1 MSLHT
6 ESIPATSLDYSPA
19 DLPRPAGPTSTWIFQ
34 IALALAAVCVGY
46 AIHIRDGEYW
56 PEAIR
61 WVGWG
66 IVLCTIGVALP
77 RVRAFSWSG
86 RAVLVVLF
94 AVVAVQFGM
103 MLADSPGGSNWWSND
118 LRDSSA
124 GNFRLYSVGV
134 RLAWVFVLIA
144 LWKPQKGWGRAALG
158 LLLATHLAL
167 GVWMIRS
174 SPRPHNDVFV
184 FQQLGGQALLHGDN
198 PYNITYPDIYQETH
212 QTDRPVYGKGLV
224 KDGQLGF
231 GFPYTPLS
239 LLLSTLG
246 YATLGDHRYAQAIA
260 MTLAGGLI
268 ALARPSR
275 ASVLAAAG
283 LLFTPRGLF
292 VLGRAW
298 TEPFVVL
305 GLAAVVYVSAQL
317 CDNTGK
323 SIAHMPSPGTPGE
336 ASGSSDCPR
345 AGRGEGLLRRAV
357 KPTVVTL
364 GITLGFFLGT
374 KQYLILAV
382 PPILL
387 LLPRPMRPRP
397 TILLLATA
405 AFVALLITLPFAIW
419 NLPAFVRSTWTV
431 QQIAPFR
438 EDALSYLVWYFQR
451 TGVRPGAW
459 VAFAAA
465 IPATALALWRA
476 PRNGSGFAAALSLIF
491 LVFVAFNKQAFAN
504 YYYFILAACWAAVA
518 TADNGATS
526 TSPTRRADGR
536 VDM

>member
-19 DLPRPAGPTSTWIFQ
+19 NLPRQPEHSSAWIFQ
-34 IALALAAVCVGY
+34 ISLALAAFSVGY

-66 IVLCTIGVALP
+66 IVLCTVGVALP
-77 RVRAFSWSG
+77 RVRTFPWSG
-86 RAVLVVLF
+86 GAVLVVLF
-94 AVVAVQFGM
+94 AAVAVQFGM
-103 MLADSPGGSNWWSND
+103 LLADSPGGSNWWSND

-124 GNFRLYSVGV
+124 GNFRFYDVAV
-134 RLAWVFVLIA
+134 RLAWVLVLIA
-144 LWKPQKGWGRAALG
+144 FWKPQKGWGRAALG
-158 LLLATHLAL
+158 LLLVTHLAL
-167 GVWMIRS
+167 GIWMIRS

-198 PYNITYPDIYQETH
+198 PYNITYPDIYRETH

-246 YATLGDHRYAQAIA
+246 YAMLGDHRYAQAIA
-260 MTLAGGLI
+260 ITLAGGLI
-268 ALARPSR
+268 ATARPSR

-305 GLAAVVYVSAQL
+305 GLAAVVF
-317 CDNTGK
+317 
-323 SIAHMPSPGTPGE
+323 IACRYAGNPTPSPGTPGE
-336 ASGSSDCPR
+336 ASGIGDCPR
-345 AGRGEGLLRRAV
+345 AGGSEGLYRRDIARDV
-357 KPTVVTL
+357 LIL
-364 GITLGFFLGT
+364 GIALGLFLAT

-382 PPILL
+382 PPIFL
-387 LLPRPMRPRP
+387 LLPRPIRPRP
-397 TILLLATA
+397 TILLLASA
-405 AFVALLITLPFAIW
+405 AFVALLVTLPFAAW

-438 EDALSYLVWYFQR
+438 EDALSYLVWYLQR

-476 PRNGSGFAAALSLIF
+476 PRTAAGFAAALALIF

-504 YYYFILAACWAAVA
+504 YYYFILAACWASVA
-518 TADNGATS
+518 TGDDGTS
-526 TSPTRRADGR
+526 SAS
-536 VDM
+536 